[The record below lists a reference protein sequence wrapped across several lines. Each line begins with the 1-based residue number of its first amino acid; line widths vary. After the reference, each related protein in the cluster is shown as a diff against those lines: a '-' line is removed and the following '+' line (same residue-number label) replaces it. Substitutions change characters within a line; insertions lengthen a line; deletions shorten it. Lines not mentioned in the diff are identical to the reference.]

1 MQRRWVSPTKLPFG
15 GSGFNESRPKLL
27 ALLKDRS
34 ITRIV
39 VEHIDWLTHFGFR
52 YQKRFRNCKT
62 EPLRS
67 LLSDNYSDFFTIV
80 NLAESDK
87 EDLIANLVAIV
98 SSFTAR
104 LYR

>member
-1 MQRRWVSPTKLPFG
+1 M
-15 GSGFNESRPKLL
+15 
-27 ALLKDRS
+27 
-34 ITRIV
+34 
-39 VEHIDWLTHFGFR
+39 
-52 YQKRFRNCKT
+52 T

-87 EDLIANLVAIV
+87 EDLIADLVAIV
-98 SSFTAR
+98 SSFTLR